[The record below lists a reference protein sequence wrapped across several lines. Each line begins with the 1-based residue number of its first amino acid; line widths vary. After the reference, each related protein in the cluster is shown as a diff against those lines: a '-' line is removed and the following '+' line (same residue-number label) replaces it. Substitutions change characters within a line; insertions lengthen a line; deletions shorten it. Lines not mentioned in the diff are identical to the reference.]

1 MLLDAS
7 EDWLGS
13 YKISNE
19 KVSWRKG
26 IGMII
31 HLAYAGAHGE
41 LFTKYDKYPD
51 EEEKLV
57 K

>member
-1 MLLDAS
+1 M
-7 EDWLGS
+7 
-13 YKISNE
+13 KI
-19 KVSWRKG
+19 KLRKG
-26 IGMII
+26 IRMII

>member
-26 IGMII
+26 IRMII
-31 HLAYAGAHGE
+31 HLADAGAHGK